1 MKQSLLN
8 IALSSA
14 LIAGS
19 IAAPSAFA
27 VEGLSAN
34 VAVTNNYLWRGLE
47 QTGGDAAVSGG
58 IDYANDSGIYAGTW
72 VSNAG
77 GGTELY
83 LYGGFGADIN
93 ESMSYDVGFI
103 YYAYPDADDADF
115 SEIYGSF
122 TFTNLTVGV
131 AVLTTAAAD
140 ETDALDSI
148 YVSADYALAVG
159 NEAEVN
165 FHIGSFSG
173 DAVDEALGESA
184 IDFGVSLSKNNFT
197 MGVSKTDYDDGGS
210 SDDMKFYVAYSVDI
224 DL

>member
-1 MKQSLLN
+1 MKKSLLS
-8 IALSSA
+8 IALISA

-72 VSNAG
+72 VSNAW
-77 GGTELY
+77 GGTELD
-83 LYGGFGADIN
+83 LYAGFGADIN

-131 AVLTTAAAD
+131 AVLASASLD
-140 ETDALDSI
+140 GTDAGDSV
-148 YVSADYALAVG
+148 YVSGDYALAVG
-159 NEAEVN
+159 NETEVN
-165 FHIGSFSG
+165 FHLGNYSG
-173 DAVDEALGESA
+173 DFSSDST
-184 IDFGVSLSKNNFT
+184 DFGVSISKNNFT
-197 MGVSKTDYDDGGS
+197 LGVSKTDFDDGGS